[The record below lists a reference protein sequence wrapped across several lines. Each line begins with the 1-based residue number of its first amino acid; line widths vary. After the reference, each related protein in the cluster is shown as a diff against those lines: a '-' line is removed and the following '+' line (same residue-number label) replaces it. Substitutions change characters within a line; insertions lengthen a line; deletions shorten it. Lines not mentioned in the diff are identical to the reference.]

1 MLVSWHQWLSESFK
15 NNWNLNEIWE
25 LQTMATLISSI
36 NYHIIPIVNAVVVS
50 AARRSSCEIFTP
62 HTHTHACVS
71 LIRIACVCVCA
82 WTIISSNSS
91 HSSYYFIATTKKVRI
106 INNNYNII
114 KGRLCSVRVQL
125 QLIYCKYFGERAC
138 VCSQLLWRRGESFCT
153 SMLFCNSFG
162 CILIAVLLCHLTVV
176 SQLHTHADNIHL
188 LSANSLM
195 NKVVRNRQTTLN
207 ALNTMTIA
215 WQEA

>member
-71 LIRIACVCVCA
+71 LIRIACVCVCVNDNFLQLFTFELLLYCCNKEGKNHQQQLQYHQREA
-82 WTIISSNSS
+82 MQRKGAIATDLLQILWWESVCVFTIIV
-91 HSSYYFIATTKKVRI
+91 AE
-106 INNNYNII
+106 
-114 KGRLCSVRVQL
+114 G
-125 QLIYCKYFGERAC
+125 
-138 VCSQLLWRRGESFCT
+138 W
-153 SMLFCNSFG
+153 
-162 CILIAVLLCHLTVV
+162 VLLYFNALLQFVRLYFDCCSPLSPDSCQPATHTRWQHTFVV
-176 SQLHTHADNIHL
+176 SKFAY
-188 LSANSLM
+188 
-195 NKVVRNRQTTLN
+195 
-207 ALNTMTIA
+207 
-215 WQEA
+215 E